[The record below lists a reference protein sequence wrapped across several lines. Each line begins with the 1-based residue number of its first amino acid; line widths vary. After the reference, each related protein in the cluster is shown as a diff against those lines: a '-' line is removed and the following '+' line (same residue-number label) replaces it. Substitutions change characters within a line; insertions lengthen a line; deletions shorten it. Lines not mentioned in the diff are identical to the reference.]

1 MMRPFKPGDRLE
13 DHAVP
18 IGEVMQQLQTQLA
31 EYRAL
36 KEQMADGAAR
46 IPGDSAANTL
56 LFPSLWTTPRAPTA
70 SPPPPPRPSYISPV
84 IHLAPSIINAAT
96 IDLACCF
103 ILYLRSNFA
112 V

>member
-46 IPGDSAANTL
+46 IPGDSAAQYAAVPISMDNTASTD
-56 LFPSLWTTPRAPTA
+56 SLTTSASSSFLYLSGDTPR
-70 SPPPPPRPSYISPV
+70 SFD
-84 IHLAPSIINAAT
+84 HQ
-96 IDLACCF
+96 
-103 ILYLRSNFA
+103 RSNH
-112 V
+112 